1 MPKKRKMGFMHA
13 NVKPVETDELA
24 KSIAKDLKLPDRP
37 LTIQELAAT
46 DPFTGEP
53 RERKSD
59 EVRFCMDHEPVE
71 NVKSEREDEGFLI
84 DKIDAEFDE

>member
-1 MPKKRKMGFMHA
+1 MHA

-37 LTIQELAAT
+37 LTIQELAAI

-53 RERKSD
+53 RERKPD
-59 EVRFCMDHEPVE
+59 EVRFCIEHENSDNE
-71 NVKSEREDEGFLI
+71 KIEREDEGSLI